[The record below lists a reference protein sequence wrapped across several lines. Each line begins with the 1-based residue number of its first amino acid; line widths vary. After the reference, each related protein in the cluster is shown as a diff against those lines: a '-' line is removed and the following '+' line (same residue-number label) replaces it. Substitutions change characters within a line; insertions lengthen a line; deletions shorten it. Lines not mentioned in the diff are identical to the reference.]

1 MNIDS
6 DFNNE
11 DIVYLTGGSNEEE
24 TEQTEEPV
32 KEDNNESKEDNN
44 ESNQDKQDKQVKQD
58 NQDKQDK
65 PVDDLNTVKNV
76 NSKYK
81 EFKNINTNNNELN
94 KLQSDI
100 LIPTKDNIYYKDW
113 RTSNLSSQINPS
125 VSIGKNDQTDDLPP
139 FFSSNIVVNT

>member
-32 KEDNNESKEDNN
+32 KGDNNESKENNN
-44 ESNQDKQDKQVKQD
+44 ESNQDNQD

-65 PVDDLNTVKNV
+65 PEDDLNTVKNV

-125 VSIGKNDQTDDLPP
+125 VSIGKNDQTDDLAP
-139 FFSSNIVVNT
+139 FFSSNIVINT